1 MGARL
6 MPATRRKTWRN
17 AGDERE
23 RARNSLALPG
33 DGKERGDDSIDK
45 DKVEKQ

>member
-1 MGARL
+1 MEER
-6 MPATRRKTWRN
+6 
-17 AGDERE
+17 RE
-23 RARNSLALPG
+23 RARRSETLALPG